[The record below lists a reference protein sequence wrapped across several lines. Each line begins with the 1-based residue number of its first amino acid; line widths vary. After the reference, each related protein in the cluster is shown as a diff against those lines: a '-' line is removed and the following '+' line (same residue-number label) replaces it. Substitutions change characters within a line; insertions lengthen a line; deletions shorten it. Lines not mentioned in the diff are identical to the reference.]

1 MGCSGSKG
9 DSPVSTA
16 KGDGGEGGGEDAWKA
31 IHSMCRWAKID
42 ELKDQLNAETIELE
56 DPGNGNRLVH
66 IAAQNGHQEIL
77 DLLVERKC
85 DVNAQNKKGQTALHM
100 AVEYDYYWIAR
111 TLMENGASGQ
121 ITNADGH
128 KAENGIEGQKK
139 GLNAT
144 AAFTSAQTKKEIDSA
159 LDLIL
164 KQLEDN
170 PESAADIDKA
180 EIVQAFMKNKKD
192 TTKWTPEIDAK
203 CKLVI
208 SKV

>member
-1 MGCSGSKG
+1 
-9 DSPVSTA
+9 
-16 KGDGGEGGGEDAWKA
+16 
-31 IHSMCRWAKID
+31 
-42 ELKDQLNAETIELE
+42 
-56 DPGNGNRLVH
+56 
-66 IAAQNGHQEIL
+66 
-77 DLLVERKC
+77 
-85 DVNAQNKKGQTALHM
+85 VNAQNKKGQTALHM

-111 TLMENGASGQ
+111 TLMENGANGQ

-192 TTKWTPEIDAK
+192 TAKWTPEIDAK